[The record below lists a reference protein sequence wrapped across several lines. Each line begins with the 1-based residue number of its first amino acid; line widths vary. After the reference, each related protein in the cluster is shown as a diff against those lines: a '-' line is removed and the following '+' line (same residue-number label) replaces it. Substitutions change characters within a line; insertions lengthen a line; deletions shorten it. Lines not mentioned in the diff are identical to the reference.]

1 MKDVYLVNIQYMI
14 SLVFN
19 SCYIFPLFVN
29 HSMKRMS
36 LLYAMSLLIIE
47 SVNYFGKKTTQV
59 GKCIISVSTKFS
71 ESQYK
76 TFLKTRIFNYNR
88 FPSFH

>member
-1 MKDVYLVNIQYMI
+1 
-14 SLVFN
+14 
-19 SCYIFPLFVN
+19 
-29 HSMKRMS
+29 
-36 LLYAMSLLIIE
+36 MSLLIIE

-76 TFLKTRIFNYNR
+76 IFLKTRIFNYNR